1 MAISGSLEDVAVAD
15 VLQFISIGKRTG
27 TLELER
33 DGDRAR
39 FGFYEGTLIT
49 AQAPGAPRLGEL
61 LLEGRH
67 VDAETLR
74 EAMTEQTAGGTRRSL
89 GSLLVDAGKLDP
101 KVLQEVVKLQLE
113 RAVERVLSWER
124 GSFDFAID
132 EIRPVDDIGVE
143 AAELVGGERIAGNVV
158 LLEAARIFDEKSRPG
173 VEHER
178 DTLVDAAVRALT
190 DEAESL
196 GDRDGE
202 PEARP
207 PIDTSVRRLQR
218 MLGEL
223 RSGLAS
229 ATVAL
234 NLMQIISESFE
245 RAVLLLVKRERMSVL
260 GAFGTAAD
268 GRPLANAVRRLE
280 IAPSGALLACLAT
293 SQVQTTRFAEADLP
307 GGFAASLGPPAN
319 DRIVVLPVSGT
330 ERVIALVYA
339 DNGDSP
345 SPPKDVELL
354 EVAASQVGIALE
366 NELLRRR
373 LERGRGAS
381 A

>member
-74 EAMTEQTAGGTRRSL
+74 EAMTDQTAGGTRRSL

-101 KVLQEVVKLQLE
+101 KVLQEVVKQQLE

-143 AAELVGGERIAGNVV
+143 TAELVGEEKLAGNVV
-158 LLEAARIFDEKSRPG
+158 LLEAARIFDERSRPDE
-173 VEHER
+173 VHER

-196 GDRDGE
+196 PEGAPE
-202 PEARP
+202 EARP
-207 PIDTSVRRLQR
+207 LVDSSVRRLQR

-245 RAVLLLVKRERMSVL
+245 RAVLLLVKREKMTVL

-280 IAPSGALLACLAT
+280 IAPSGALLTCLAT

-307 GGFAASLGPPAN
+307 GGFAASLGPPAS

-339 DNGDSP
+339 DNGDVERA
-345 SPPKDVELL
+345 PKDVELL

>member
-67 VDAETLR
+67 VDAEALR

-143 AAELVGGERIAGNVV
+143 TAELVGAEKLAGNVV

-196 GDRDGE
+196 PEGAPGE
-202 PEARP
+202 PRP
-207 PIDTSVRRLQR
+207 QIDSSVRRLQR

-280 IAPSGALLACLAT
+280 IAPSGALLTCLAT

-307 GGFAASLGPPAN
+307 GGLAASLGPPAS

-339 DNGDSP
+339 DNGDVERA
-345 SPPKDVELL
+345 PKDVELL

>member
-67 VDAETLR
+67 VDAEALR

-89 GSLLVDAGKLDP
+89 GSLLVDAGKLDS
-101 KVLQEVVKLQLE
+101 KVLQEVVKQQLE

-143 AAELVGGERIAGNVV
+143 TAELVGAEKLAGNVV

-196 GDRDGE
+196 PEGAPGE
-202 PEARP
+202 PRP
-207 PIDTSVRRLQR
+207 QVDSSVRRLQR

-245 RAVLLLVKRERMSVL
+245 RAVLLLVKREKMTVL

-280 IAPSGALLACLAT
+280 IAPSGALLTCLAT

-307 GGFAASLGPPAN
+307 GGFAASLGAPVN

-339 DNGDSP
+339 DNGDVERA
-345 SPPKDVELL
+345 PKDVELL

-381 A
+381 V

>member
-27 TLELER
+27 TLELAR

-67 VDAETLR
+67 VDAEALR

-89 GSLLVDAGKLDP
+89 GSLLVDAGKLDS
-101 KVLQEVVKLQLE
+101 KVLQEVVKQQLE

-143 AAELVGGERIAGNVV
+143 TAELVGAEKLAGNVV

-196 GDRDGE
+196 PEGAPGE
-202 PEARP
+202 PRP
-207 PIDTSVRRLQR
+207 QVDSSVRRLQR

-245 RAVLLLVKRERMSVL
+245 RAVLLLVKREKMTVL

-280 IAPSGALLACLAT
+280 IAPSGALLTCLAT

-307 GGFAASLGPPAN
+307 GGFAASLGAPVN

-339 DNGDSP
+339 DNGDVERA
-345 SPPKDVELL
+345 PKDVELL

-381 A
+381 V